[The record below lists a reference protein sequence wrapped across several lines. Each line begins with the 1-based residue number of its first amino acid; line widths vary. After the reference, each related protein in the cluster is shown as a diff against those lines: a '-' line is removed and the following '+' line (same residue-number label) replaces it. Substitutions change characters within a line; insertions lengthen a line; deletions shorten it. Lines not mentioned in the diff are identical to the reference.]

1 MVGFSAL
8 DHRNYIDL
16 LYIHKDYQRQGVVSK
31 LLINIEVEAKQ
42 LEQLYLTSNMSKTA
56 KLFVL

>member
-1 MVGFSAL
+1 M
-8 DHRNYIDL
+8 
-16 LYIHKDYQRQGVVSK
+16 YIHKDYQRQGVVSK